1 MRVGLT
7 LAGANLTE
15 DGAKF
20 AAQLGVTDVVVHLTN
35 YQGEGDQRA
44 YLAGEAAGPA
54 YGDARDNKPWTY
66 EDFTALIAMLGRHGL
81 KLAAL
86 ENFSPNFW
94 SDILLDGP
102 KKREQMDNL
111 KRLIRDAG
119 KAGVPVIGYNF
130 SIAGVWGWMRKP
142 VARGGANTVVFDM
155 AAFDHDEP
163 MPDGVVWNMR
173 YREGAPAAR
182 PVTVSDRELWSRLS
196 WFLEELVPVAEE
208 AGVRLAAHPDDP
220 PVASLRGTARLVNEP
235 GKYDRL
241 LSIVESPANALE
253 FCIGSLQEMKPN
265 GSDIYTTTRHFARLG
280 KIAYVHFR
288 NVRGHVPRYQETFVD
303 DGDVDMA
310 EIVRVLH
317 EENYEGVLVPDH
329 VPDLNCSAPW
339 HAGHAYTVGYM
350 KALVNNAQSLGASGK
365 AHRASVRKSEPGLSL
380 ATKRE

>member
-7 LAGANLTE
+7 LAGVNLTE

-20 AAQLGVTDVVVHLTN
+20 AAELGVTDVVVHLTN
-35 YQGEGDQRA
+35 YQGGGDQRA

-54 YGDARDNKPWTY
+54 YGDARGNKLWTY
-66 EDFTALIAMLGRHGL
+66 DDFTGLIAMLGRYGL

-86 ENFSPNFW
+86 ENFSPTFW
-94 SDILLDGP
+94 SDILLNGP
-102 KKREQMDNL
+102 KKREQMDDL
-111 KRLIRDAG
+111 KRLVRDAG

-142 VARGGANTVVFDM
+142 VGRGGANTVVFDM
-155 AAFDHDEP
+155 AAFDPNEP

-173 YREGAPAAR
+173 YREGVPAAR
-182 PVTVSDRELWSRLS
+182 PVTVSDREIWSRLA

-220 PVASLRGTARLVNEP
+220 PVAALRGTARLVNEHD
-235 GKYDRL
+235 KYDRL
-241 LSIVESPANALE
+241 LAIVESPANALE

-265 GSDIYTTTRHFARLG
+265 GFGGNIYTTTRHFARAG

-310 EIVRVLH
+310 EVVRVLH

-329 VPDLNCSAPW
+329 VPDLTCSAPW

-350 KALVNNAQSLGASGK
+350 KALVNNVQSLGASGK
-365 AHRASVRKSEPGLSL
+365 AH
-380 ATKRE
+380 